1 MKITTLSEKQTINLG
16 GKMAKKLQGGET
28 IGLIGE
34 LGAGKT
40 ILVKGFAKGL
50 GIKETITSP
59 TFVLMKVYQIKNE
72 KIKNFCHI
80 DAYRIKNGQS
90 LIDIG
95 AQEYLNKP
103 KTITIIEW
111 ADQVK
116 DILPKNTIFVKIKSG
131 YKKNIRT
138 IEIK

>member
-72 KIKNFCHI
+72 KNKKFCHI

-90 LIDIG
+90 LINIG